1 MTEVAAGSAV
11 AVKLYSVAL
20 FQEQLRLGTFRKNL
34 TGPAPQQAAAEMKA
48 KGQTDPGYPFVR
60 ITDLAKGAGERVS
73 VDLFNIVNVRP
84 TMGDRKLAGR
94 LGHLSTSSMDIK
106 INQMR
111 GGVESGGK
119 MSQQRTVHNLRSI
132 AKANLAGWNARI
144 QDQLAQVH
152 IAGARGY
159 QDDGEWAVPL
169 AADPEFADICVNT
182 VLPPTRNRRMF
193 AGDATSV
200 ANLDTNDVLTLNT
213 LDRIRAR
220 IGNMAYPMQPIKLA
234 GDPEGDEEP
243 LYCLYV
249 TENVWYQLQ
258 IQTGEHSWRKFLA
271 DAKARASGW
280 NHPLFMGTA
289 GYWAGI
295 LIKKMKRSIRF
306 PAGSTVVEYDA
317 SDVAQNVTAAVATE
331 RCFLLGAQAL
341 GMAYGAHEQSQYHF
355 SWHEETEDHGNIK
368 EISTAS
374 MMGYAKIRFTGS
386 DGAPTDFGVMTID
399 CYAPDV
405 T

>member
-1 MTEVAAGSAV
+1 MTEVAAGSAT

-34 TGPAPQQAAAEMKA
+34 TGPAPQQSAAEMKA

-84 TMGDRKLAGR
+84 TMGDRKIAGR
-94 LGHLSTSSMDIK
+94 LGHLSSSSMDIK

-111 GGVESGGK
+111 GGVEAGGK

-132 AKANLAGWNARI
+132 AKANLAGWNARA
-144 QDQLAQVH
+144 QDQLAMVH
-152 IAGARGY
+152 TAGARGY
-159 QDDGEWAVPL
+159 QDDGEWVIPI
-169 AADPEFADICVNT
+169 AADPEFNEIVVNP
-182 VLPPTRNRRMF
+182 VLPPTRNRRHF

-200 ANLDTNDVLTLNT
+200 ANLDTNDLLTLNGI
-213 LDRIRAR
+213 DRIRAKLD
-220 IGNMAYPMQPIKLA
+220 NMPFPMQPIKLA
-234 GDPEGDEEP
+234 NDPEAEDEP

-249 TENVWYQLQ
+249 TPNVWYQLMIATSGQ
-258 IQTGEHSWRKFLA
+258 NWRSFIT
-271 DAKARASGW
+271 DAKARAAGW

-295 LIKKMKRSIRF
+295 LIKKMKRAIRF
-306 PAGSTVVEYDA
+306 PSGSSVVEYDA
-317 SDVAQNVTAAVATE
+317 SDVAQNVTAAVDTE
-331 RCFLLGAQAL
+331 RCFLLGAQAVA
-341 GMAYGAHEQSQYHF
+341 MAYGSMESSGYHF
-355 SWHEETEDHGNIK
+355 SWNEELEDHKNIK

-374 MMGYAKIRFTGS
+374 MMGYSKIRFTGS
-386 DGAPTDFGVMTID
+386 DGAPTDFGVMTVD
-399 CYAPDV
+399 CYAPNP
-405 T
+405 